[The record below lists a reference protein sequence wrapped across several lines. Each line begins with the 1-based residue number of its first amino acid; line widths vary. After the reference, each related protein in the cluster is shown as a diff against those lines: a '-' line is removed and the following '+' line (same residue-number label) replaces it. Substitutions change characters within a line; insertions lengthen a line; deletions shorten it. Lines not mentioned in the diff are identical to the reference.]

1 MIKDGRTRVIATV
14 QRHFISQWQINV
26 LLKRVS
32 LYLGLAGNI
41 YVPRQTIRVRMPI
54 YILIPLL

>member
-41 YVPRQTIRVRMPI
+41 SVPRQTIRVRMLI
-54 YILIPLL
+54 YMLIPLL